1 MEYSEIALVDIAKI
15 KTGKL
20 NSNAA
25 VENGKFPFFTCAPEP
40 LRIDRYK
47 YDQAAILLA
56 GNNAEGN
63 FHINYFKGKF
73 EAYQRTYIIDTKDS
87 DKYDLKYIFYALKE
101 CLNEFK
107 LMSQGT
113 STKFLTMAILNGFK
127 LKIPCVE
134 IQRKISRILSI
145 IDEKIDTN
153 VEINRNL
160 EEQARSVFTS
170 WFVRF
175 ECFDEPMKE
184 SPIGFEIPESLDLVQ
199 IGDLNPVLET
209 GRRPK
214 GGAVSEGIPSIG
226 AESVKGLGNVN
237 LSSNKYIPIEF
248 AAKQKTGKVN
258 GYELMIYKDGGKPG
272 EFHPHF
278 SMFGEGYPF
287 ADFYINEH
295 VFKLDFGNRGFNE
308 LAYFYF
314 QTDYVMNWLESNGGK
329 AAIPGINQNV
339 VNSIWIVKPGHPK
352 VKEYCEWVQPLFTQ
366 ILKNCYSNM
375 KLAELRDTLL
385 PKLMSGELD
394 VSDLDI

>member
-1 MEYSEIALVDIAKI
+1 MEYISLSDIASYKQ
-15 KTGKL
+15 GKQVPVEEQSL
-20 NSNAA
+20 YC
-25 VENGKFPFFTCAPEP
+25 ENGMKRFVRIVDFTNPGEPPRYICDLGSQYEVDEKSIVMIRYGSQTAGSIVRGIPGIIANNMFQVCINDERFDIDFMYYYLAAPTIKSMLMGGQSSSTMP
-40 LRIDRYK
+40 
-47 YDQAAILLA
+47 AITF
-56 GNNAEGN
+56 GMMRQ
-63 FHINYFKGKF
+63 I
-73 EAYQRTYIIDTKDS
+73 QVPIRTI
-87 DKYDLKYIFYALKE
+87 E
-101 CLNEFK
+101 E
-107 LMSQGT
+107 
-113 STKFLTMAILNGFK
+113 
-127 LKIPCVE
+127 
-134 IQRKISRILSI
+134 QRKIAHILSI
-145 IDEKIDTN
+145 IDEKIETN
-153 VEINRNL
+153 KQINRNL
-160 EEQARSVFTS
+160 EEQARAVFTS

-314 QTDYVMNWLESNGGK
+314 QTDY
-329 AAIPGINQNV
+329 
-339 VNSIWIVKPGHPK
+339 
-352 VKEYCEWVQPLFTQ
+352 C
-366 ILKNCYSNM
+366 
-375 KLAELRDTLL
+375 
-385 PKLMSGELD
+385 
-394 VSDLDI
+394 